1 MILNYTNWKSLNES
15 NVFKDIKMWF
25 SKNFGGKIE
34 DLDTL
39 ASKYKRSEMEFFKE
53 WSEIQEEVDSLKI
66 REEQTKEDP
75 AELASIK
82 RMIERQQDLL
92 NNSLEYKKRRSENIL
107 RQAEKIYS
115 GSSDLEEYWES
126 EKSKIDVAVSKEM
139 YEFSKQL
146 TASDYEDS
154 LYKKYRS
161 ALDKS
166 IEKEDKFREDYK
178 GRAISYSRREDG
190 ELKKSGTPFSSSD
203 LADMNLSDFSEKIK
217 RVSKD
222 LAQKIQ
228 KDLTDLRNSLYVE
241 MDVENAKLQKKID
254 ATTDPKEIL
263 GYEKNIKDNKKK
275 YLDVIRTLRSKIQLA
290 KNYSR

>member
-1 MILNYTNWKSLNES
+1 MILKYTDWKSLNES

-66 REEQTKEDP
+66 REDQTKEDP

-107 RQAEKIYS
+107 RQAEKIYR

-178 GRAISYSRREDG
+178 GRAISYSKRGDG
-190 ELKKSGTPFSSSD
+190 EFKKSGTSFSSSD

-228 KDLTDLRNSLYVE
+228 KELTDLRNSLYVE